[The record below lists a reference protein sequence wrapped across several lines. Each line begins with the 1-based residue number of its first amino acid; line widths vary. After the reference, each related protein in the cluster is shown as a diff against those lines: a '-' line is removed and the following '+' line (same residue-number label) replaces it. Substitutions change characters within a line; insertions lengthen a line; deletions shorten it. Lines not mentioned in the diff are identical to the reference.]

1 MRLVLIQK
9 IILTRKVF
17 PISTYT
23 CNESEDTQTHHI
35 LVRAQKEQYCS
46 GMTHLSVTQIVTST
60 PCWSALFSPISL
72 RPRGTGRKERPRKA
86 TRRHSD
92 RGHLYKDQIQCG
104 EMGVVTRTGVDQNK
118 GSCDLNQLN
127 KARWCRDL

>member
-35 LVRAQKEQYCS
+35 LVRAKKEQYCS

-60 PCWSALFSPISL
+60 PCWSALFSSNFPNTPSWY
-72 RPRGTGRKERPRKA
+72 REKRTVTE
-86 TRRHSD
+86 SD
-92 RGHLYKDQIQCG
+92 ETALGSRASVQRFKSSAE
-104 EMGVVTRTGVDQNK
+104 EMGDVKRTGVDQNK
-118 GSCDLNQLN
+118 GIWDLN
-127 KARWCRDL
+127 

>member
-46 GMTHLSVTQIVTST
+46 GMDPPVSDADCHIDALLVGPFFSNFPAPSWYREKRTATESDETALGSRASVQRFKS
-60 PCWSALFSPISL
+60 SA
-72 RPRGTGRKERPRKA
+72 E
-86 TRRHSD
+86 
-92 RGHLYKDQIQCG
+92 
-104 EMGVVTRTGVDQNK
+104 EMGDVKRTGVDQNK
-118 GSCDLNQLN
+118 GIWDLN
-127 KARWCRDL
+127 

>member
-46 GMTHLSVTQIVTST
+46 GMDPPVSDADCHIDALLVGPFFSNFPAPSWYREKRTATESDETALGSRASVQRSNPVRRNGSRDENR
-60 PCWSALFSPISL
+60 CRSEQGQL
-72 RPRGTGRKERPRKA
+72 RPQST
-86 TRRHSD
+86 
-92 RGHLYKDQIQCG
+92 
-104 EMGVVTRTGVDQNK
+104 
-118 GSCDLNQLN
+118 
-127 KARWCRDL
+127 